1 MLQCGNSRCR
11 PDIRGRPEPAP
22 DQGLG
27 LAAQPHRV
35 DSRAM
40 TDTPS
45 SAGMAPREFVAF
57 IAAVMA
63 VNALGVDL
71 MLPALADIGR
81 DLMVTE
87 ANHRQ
92 WVVTVYM
99 VGFGIGQLVYGPLA
113 DRYGRRPVLVATLAG
128 FIAASVFAAGSA
140 SFAALLGA
148 RLLQGL
154 MSASTRVL
162 AVAIVR
168 DRESGRQMARTMSVA
183 QMIFFIVPIMAPT
196 LGQGLLAFGPWRVIF
211 YGLAVFAA
219 VVLAWSSLRLGET
232 LPVARRRPLSLAN
245 LAGSYRLTLTNRY
258 SVGYALAASLTFGGI
273 IAFVSSA
280 QQIFVEEF
288 GAGRRFTLLFAAC
301 AFSMGLASFANSRL
315 VERLGTRLISQSAVL
330 ALIALSVIHVAIILN
345 GHETLVSF
353 MILQA
358 SSMTCIGL
366 CGSNFGAMA
375 MEPVGHIAG
384 SASSVQGF
392 ITSIGAV
399 LVGSAIGQSYAGTT
413 LPLAIGYLG
422 IGVAVL
428 ALVWVVEKG
437 ELFRPRMAEGA

>member
-1 MLQCGNSRCR
+1 MIDR
-11 PDIRGRPEPAP
+11 PAP
-22 DQGLG
+22 
-27 LAAQPHRV
+27 
-35 DSRAM
+35 S
-40 TDTPS
+40 
-45 SAGMAPREFVAF
+45 GMHPREFVAF

-81 DLMVTE
+81 DLLVSQ

-99 VGFGIGQLVYGPLA
+99 VGFGAGQLVYGPLA
-113 DRYGRRPVLVATLAG
+113 DRVGRRPVLIATLIG
-128 FIAASVFAAGSA
+128 FIAASVFAAS
-140 SFAALLGA
+140 SVTFAALLGA

-168 DRESGRQMARTMSVA
+168 DGASGRQMARTMSIA
-183 QMIFFIVPIMAPT
+183 QMIFFIVPILAPT
-196 LGQGLLAFGPWRVIF
+196 LGQGLLAFGPWRFIF
-211 YGLAVFAA
+211 YALGGFAA
-219 VVLAWSSLRLGET
+219 FVLAWSLVRLPET
-232 LPVARRRPLSLAN
+232 LPVAARRPLSLAN
-245 LAGSYRLTLTNRY
+245 LRQSYSLTLTNRY
-258 SVGYALAASLTFGGI
+258 SIGYAIAAALTFGGI

-280 QQIFVEEF
+280 QQIFVDEF
-288 GAGRRFTLLFAAC
+288 GAGRRFTLLFAIC
-301 AFSMGLASFANSRL
+301 AFSMGVASFANSRL

-330 ALIALSVIHVAIILN
+330 ALIALSIVHLIVIQA
-345 GHETLVSF
+345 GQETLTSY

-358 SSMTCIGL
+358 LSMTCIGL

-384 SASSVQGF
+384 TASSVQGF

-413 LPLAIGYLG
+413 LPLAIGYLL
-422 IGVAVL
+422 IGLAVL
-428 ALVWVVEKG
+428 ALIWVVEKG
-437 ELFRPRMAEGA
+437 ELFRPRMTA